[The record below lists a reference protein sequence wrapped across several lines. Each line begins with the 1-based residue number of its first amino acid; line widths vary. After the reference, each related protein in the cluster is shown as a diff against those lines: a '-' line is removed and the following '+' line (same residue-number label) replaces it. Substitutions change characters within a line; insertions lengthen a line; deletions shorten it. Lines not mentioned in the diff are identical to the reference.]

1 MMSKAIGALKA
12 VWRRL
17 TSSKVA
23 WMALP
28 MGVAQVWLAVSGQD
42 VSKEVDIIFS
52 AVWTMLG
59 VFLATNNP
67 TDKENF

>member
-1 MMSKAIGALKA
+1 MASIKEGIKAAWKRI
-12 VWRRL
+12 

-28 MGVAQVWLAVSGQD
+28 LSLAQVWLAISGQD
-42 VSKEVDIIFS
+42 IGPQVEIIFS
-52 AVWTMLG
+52 AVWAVMA

-67 TDKENF
+67 TDKEHF

>member
-1 MMSKAIGALKA
+1 MSKMKTALKA
-12 VWRRL
+12 VWARL

-28 MGVAQVWLAVSGQD
+28 MAVAEMWLALSGQD
-42 VSKEVDIIFS
+42 VSQTVEIVFS
-52 AVWTMLG
+52 AAWSVLA

-67 TDKENF
+67 TDREQF